1 LKRND
6 LIEVNNIS
14 KTFNI
19 NGSDIRVLDDVS
31 FTVNENSI
39 FAIVGL
45 SGCGKTT
52 LVKIMLGLI
61 EQDKG
66 SININGENHNYYLA
80 SNKLQPVFQNNYN
93 LVHPSRKVIST
104 LDEVCNKYNQPQ
116 ILIEGYLDR
125 FKLSKDLLSKKGFQL
140 SGGEQQKIAFIKILL
155 SNPEIIILD
164 EIFSAQDNESKEVIL
179 DIIKEYTA
187 QKNRCAIIV
196 SHNISLIKEIC
207 NDGIVLFSGKVIER
221 GSLKEIFQN
230 PKHTYTEL
238 LIKSEDYELTPQD
251 LNSLKIVD

>member
-1 LKRND
+1 
-6 LIEVNNIS
+6 VNNIS

-93 LVHPSRKVIST
+93 LVHPSRKVFST

-196 SHNISLIKEIC
+196 SHNISILKRIAEE
-207 NDGIVLFSGKVIER
+207 GIILYNGSIVER
-221 GSLKEIFQN
+221 GKLENIFNN
-230 PKHTYTEL
+230 PKHPYTEL
-238 LIKSEDYELTPQD
+238 VLKSEDYNLTSED
-251 LNSLKIVD
+251 FKSIKLI